1 MPANRN
7 ALIRYRAL
15 DACLTNRFRRWTL
28 DDLIGKVAE
37 ALYEFEGIAQISRRT
52 IQADLQMMRSDKLG
66 YNAPIVVQ
74 EKKYYTYEDPTY
86 SITNSPL
93 SAHDLGQINEAVGV
107 LKQFKGFAHFQDLTG
122 VVQKLEAHVYATQP
136 EQLPVVHFEKN
147 DGLRGLTYL
156 DPLYQAVTRQ
166 QVVRITYQSF
176 TAREAQVF
184 PFHIWWLKEFR
195 NRWFAVGQPGHR
207 DTILHLALD
216 RMLALDPAPDVPYR
230 PNPGHHPDAYYEHT
244 IGVSVVSSRP
254 RQVRVWVNAQHAP
267 YIETKPLHPSQ
278 QIDERRD
285 DGSIVL
291 SLSVQH
297 NFELERDLLAFAE
310 GVEVLS
316 PPGLRQNIEKRL
328 AMAVKQYG
336 EMRLKFK
343 I

>member
-28 DDLIGKVAE
+28 DDLIEKVAE

-66 YNAPIVVQ
+66 YNAPIIVV

-107 LKQFKGFAHFQDLTG
+107 LRQFKGFSHFQELTG
-122 VVQKLEAHVYATQP
+122 AVQKLEAHLYANQKAH
-136 EQLPVVHFEKN
+136 LPVVHFERN

-166 QVVRITYQSF
+166 QTILVTYQSF
-176 TAREAQVF
+176 TAREAQVI
-184 PFHIWWLKEFR
+184 PFHVWWLKEFR
-195 NRWFAVGQPGHR
+195 SRWFAVGQPGDR
-207 DTILHLALD
+207 QTILHLALD
-216 RMLALDPAPDVPYR
+216 RMLALETVPGVPYR
-230 PNPGHHPDAYYEHT
+230 PNPGHHPDAYYQHT
-244 IGVSVVSSRP
+244 IGVSVVSQPP
-254 RQVRVWVNAQHAP
+254 RQVRVWVGAQHAP
-267 YIETKPLHPSQ
+267 YVETKPLHPSQ
-278 QIDERRD
+278 QIDERHD
-285 DGSIVL
+285 DGSIII

-310 GVEVLS
+310 GVEVLT
-316 PPGLRQNIEKRL
+316 PDTLRRNIEKRL
-328 AMAVKQYG
+328 AMAAKRYG
-336 EMRLKFK
+336 G
-343 I
+343 